1 MGQVGITPHDLCGR
15 VTQRLSFVRLWAYRE
30 LRHEQ
35 TTRKGWLPSLT
46 LLTSASP
53 RSANVVL
60 EVAVPCH
67 ARSEPECALL
77 LIFMCAQYFLPSC
90 ECVPLPDADCTL
102 ALPFNVRPSVD
113 ARHEPRPSHEGEML
127 PREAA
132 TSIISIMHEA
142 CIDHSHGNL
151 SG

>member
-1 MGQVGITPHDLCGR
+1 MVAFSDLAHVRIAKVGKRG
-15 VTQRLSFVRLWAYRE
+15 F
-30 LRHEQ
+30 
-35 TTRKGWLPSLT
+35 
-46 LLTSASP
+46 
-53 RSANVVL
+53 RSCR
-60 EVAVPCH
+60 AVPCQVR
-67 ARSEPECALL
+67 ARMRTASHFHVCTVLFAELRV
-77 LIFMCAQYFLPSC
+77 
-90 ECVPLPDADCTL
+90 CVQLPDADCTL
-102 ALPFNVRPSVD
+102 AIPFNVRPSVD